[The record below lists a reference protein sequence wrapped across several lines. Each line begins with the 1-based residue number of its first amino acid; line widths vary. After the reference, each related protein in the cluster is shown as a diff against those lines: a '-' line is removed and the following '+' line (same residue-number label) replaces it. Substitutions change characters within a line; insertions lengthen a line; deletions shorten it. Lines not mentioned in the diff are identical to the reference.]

1 MFSSKREAIGGLNNS
16 TSWRSASGSAVIR
29 ARPIA
34 VSAFGDARAEV
45 EVHGHGGVAAAMSD
59 INQPIA
65 AAEGNRA
72 ARVVRQLLHKRA
84 GDPPNARVGKRRI
97 AERRRQ
103 LKFLQPGKVRQIA
116 EPGQRVGKPGDG
128 RLRKLGAR
136 RDLLIAKHPVG
147 RLKRPQHL
155 ESASKGDDE
164 IAVLAAV
171 LPVVLGASGADRAAL
186 VSRIDAR
193 MTVHCLALTTNAPV
207 SSVGVKL
214 QNRVSRCG
222 ISVNRDGRNMA
233 SE

>member
-1 MFSSKREAIGGLNNS
+1 MFSSKREAIGGVNNS

-103 LKFLQPGKVRQIA
+103 LKFLQPSKVRQIA
-116 EPGQRVGKPGDG
+116 EPGQGKPGDG

-136 RDLLIAKHPVG
+136 RDLLIATHPVG

-171 LPVVLGASGADRAAL
+171 LLVVLGASGADRAAL

-193 MTVHCLALTTNAPV
+193 
-207 SSVGVKL
+207 SSLPRIDNKCT
-214 QNRVSRCG
+214 SF
-222 ISVNRDGRNMA
+222 
-233 SE
+233 